1 MAYNLIKTNGS
12 QLVTVPDGT
21 IDATAT
27 SITLVGKNYP
37 GYGQFVNEN
46 MVKLLENF
54 SNSSAPNA
62 PLQGQLWFNEA
73 TKILSVYSSG
83 AWKSI
88 SGAQNTPDEPVNK
101 VAGDLWFD
109 SVNQQLKVY
118 SGTAWILIG
127 PSFTSATGASGAFAE
142 TVTDTSQF
150 THVVVKFL
158 VQNRLVAILSKD
170 AAFTPQ
176 VAINGFPVVNPGL
189 NLANN
194 SGLVFYADAY
204 NSQRLGGVLA
214 SQFAR
219 IDQEP
224 VFNLG
229 VVISNPIE
237 GLEIRESDA
246 VTQDFT
252 LTAAQNRINFTGA
265 RTGWGM
271 RFITKPNNLAGATY
285 NALTVDSTTGELLV
299 EYTTPTSSAALTPK
313 SYVDAQRTAQEN
325 YVNSIQTALTSY
337 VNLVWANANVTY
349 SNVSTI
355 QSALGISPSS
365 VDYNKVIQNGSTN
378 FASNITSLWTSV
390 ATLRGNVLNGYLDGT
405 TPVSSLWSNVNAL
418 TARVTSVEN
427 NVIRADGTVTMKG
440 LFSPDTTNTRSI
452 GTSALRFFNFFANT
466 ADFANL
472 VGISTLCSV
481 TSIPNTDNG
490 RRTAGTI
497 PVSVLGNVTVTGNLN
512 FNQASAVSGA
522 SAGVTSP
529 LFLYGDVTTVRD
541 VIPLVDNA
549 RNIGSASKRYANV
562 HAVTFRGVATSAQYA
577 DVAERYHADYPYP
590 VGTLVQI
597 GGPYEITQENDDL
610 SEHVLGVISSNPAYL
625 MNSDAGDHITHPAI
639 AMVGRTP
646 VRVTGRCVKGDR
658 LVSAGNGIARRARP
672 GEATHFN
679 VVGRA
684 LHDKDTEG
692 ENLVEAVILLTL

>member
-1 MAYNLIKTNGS
+1 MAYNLIKTDGS
-12 QLVTVPDGT
+12 ALVTVPDGQ

-46 MVKLLENF
+46 LVKLLENF

-62 PLQGQLWFNEA
+62 PLQGQLWFNSA
-73 TKILSVYSSG
+73 TKVLSLYSSNS
-83 AWKSI
+83 WKSI
-88 SGAQNTPDEPVNK
+88 SGAQNQADEPVNK
-101 VAGDLWFD
+101 VAGDFWFD
-109 SVNQQLKVY
+109 TVNQQLKVW
-118 SGTAWILIG
+118 SGAAWILIG

-142 TVTDTSQF
+142 TITDTSQF

-158 VQNRLVAILSKD
+158 VQNRLIAILSKD

-176 VAINGFPVVNPGL
+176 VAISGFPVINPGL

-219 IDQEP
+219 TDQEP
-224 VFNLG
+224 VFTNGL
-229 VVISNPIE
+229 VISNPGE

-246 VTQDFT
+246 VTTDFT
-252 LTAAQNRINFTGA
+252 LTAASQRINFIGA

-271 RFITKPNNLAGATY
+271 KFTTKPSNLSGASY
-285 NALTVDSTTGELLV
+285 DALLIDSTSGEVLV
-299 EYTTPTSSAALTPK
+299 GHSSPTQNLGIATK
-313 SYVDAQRTAQEN
+313 GYVDTQVASQQGYADA
-325 YVNSIQTALTSY
+325 IQSSLTSY
-337 VNLVWANANVTY
+337 VNVLWANANATY
-349 SNVSTI
+349 SNTRTI
-355 QSALGISPSS
+355 QSALGFN
-365 VDYNKVIQNGSTN
+365 VTADYNKVLQNGATN
-378 FASNITSLWTSV
+378 FASNITTLWNEV
-390 ATLRGNVLNGYLDGT
+390 NVVRGNVLNGYVDGT
-405 TPVSSLWSNVNAL
+405 TPITSLWSNVQTL
-418 TARVTSVEN
+418 TNRVKNVED
-427 NVIRADGTVTMKG
+427 NVLRADGSVTIKG
-440 LFSPDTTNTRSI
+440 TLTPDSTNTRNL

-466 ADFANL
+466 ADMANL
-472 VGISTLCSV
+472 VNVGTICSV
-481 TSIPNTDNG
+481 TSIPNTDNA
-490 RRTAGTI
+490 RRTAGAQ
-497 PVSVLGNVTVTGNLN
+497 PVAMLGNVTITGNIN

-522 SAGVTSP
+522 AAGVTSP
-529 LFLYGDVTTVRD
+529 LHLYGDVTTVSD
-541 VIPLVDNA
+541 IVPLVDNA
-549 RNIGSASKRYANV
+549 RNIGSASKRYQNV
-562 HAVTFRGVATSAQYA
+562 YAVTFRGTATAAQYA

-625 MNSDAGDHITHPAI
+625 MNSEAGDHITHPAI

-646 VRVTGRCVKGDR
+646 VRVVGRCIKGDR
-658 LVSAGNGIARRARP
+658 LVSAGNGVARRARP

-684 LHDKDTEG
+684 LHDKHDEG